1 MADHLASMLYRS
13 YILVCL
19 DLLLA
24 SSLCGQEVDS
34 VHILWWNV
42 ENAFDTVDAPLTY
55 DEEFTPEG
63 IKAWN
68 SYRFYRK
75 ITVLAKGLRA
85 AAGADIPDFIGLC
98 EVESP
103 AVMDALMHRL
113 PWEWPLWQYYE
124 EGPDARGIDIV
135 VLYHSERWKL
145 IEAGQIANE
154 AVERSRSAVMTTF
167 VRRETPLD
175 TLVLSWWHLP
185 SRRRSN
191 PAYRQSSLA
200 SFARE
205 GTSDLILGDM
215 NSDPRGPLAGWMKAL
230 GYKHLPQTGPWGTY
244 AFGQKWSHLDSVWR
258 CLSSSWQGNYKAFGF
273 GLSHGGPHYTS
284 LKPTFYAGKY
294 FGGAS
299 DHLPLRIC
307 IHK

>member
-1 MADHLASMLYRS
+1 MFYRS
-13 YILVCL
+13 CILA
-19 DLLLA
+19 LLCILCG
-24 SSLCGQEVDS
+24 SPLCGQEVDS
-34 VHILWWNV
+34 VRILWWNV
-42 ENAFDTVDAPLTY
+42 ENAFDTVDDPLTY
-55 DEEFTPEG
+55 DEEFTPG
-63 IKAWN
+63 GTKAWS

-75 ITVLAKGLRA
+75 VTALAKGLRA
-85 AAGADIPDFIGLC
+85 AAGGDVPDFIGLC

-103 AVMDALMHRL
+103 AVMDALFRRL

-135 VLYHSERWKL
+135 VLYHSERWEL
-145 IEAGQIANE
+145 VEAVQIANE
-154 AVERSRSAVMTTF
+154 AVERSRSAVMTVF
-167 VRRETPLD
+167 MRRDAPLD
-175 TLVLSWWHLP
+175 TLALSWWHLP

-205 GTSDLILGDM
+205 GPSDFILGDM
-215 NSDPRGPLAGWMKAL
+215 NSDPRGPLAGWMEAL
-230 GYKHLPQTGPWGTY
+230 GYGHLPQMGPWGTY

-258 CLSSSWQGNYKAFGF
+258 HSSSSWQGIYRAFAFG
-273 GLSHGGPHYTS
+273 STQSDPRYTS

-294 FGGAS
+294 LGGAS

-307 IHK
+307 VHK

>member
-1 MADHLASMLYRS
+1 MFYRS
-13 YILVCL
+13 SILA
-19 DLLLA
+19 LLCILFG
-24 SSLCGQEVDS
+24 SPLCGQEVDS
-34 VHILWWNV
+34 VRILWWNV
-42 ENAFDTVDAPLTY
+42 ENAFDTVDDPLTY
-55 DEEFTPEG
+55 DEEFTPG
-63 IKAWN
+63 GTKAWS

-75 ITVLAKGLRA
+75 VTALAKGLRA
-85 AAGADIPDFIGLC
+85 VAGSDSPDFIGLC

-103 AVMDALMHRL
+103 AVMDALMRRL

-135 VLYHSERWKL
+135 VLYHSERWEL
-145 IEAGQIANE
+145 VEAVQIANE

-167 VRRETPLD
+167 VRREAPLD

-200 SFARE
+200 SFARD
-205 GTSDLILGDM
+205 GPSDFILGDM
-215 NSDPRGPLAGWMKAL
+215 NSDPRGPLAGWMEAL
-230 GYKHLPQTGPWGTY
+230 GYGHLPQMGPWGTY

-258 CLSSSWQGNYKAFGF
+258 HSSSSWQGIYRAFAFG
-273 GLSHGGPHYTS
+273 SSQSDPRYTS

-294 FGGAS
+294 LGGAS

-307 IHK
+307 VHK

>member
-1 MADHLASMLYRS
+1 MLYRS
-13 YILVCL
+13 CVLVWL
-19 DLLLA
+19 GLFLGN
-24 SSLCGQEVDS
+24 SLCGQEVDS
-34 VHILWWNV
+34 VRILWWNV
-42 ENAFDTVDAPLTY
+42 ENAFDTVDDPLTY
-55 DEEFTPEG
+55 DEEFTPG
-63 IKAWN
+63 GTKAWS

-75 ITVLAKGLRA
+75 VTALAKGLRA
-85 AAGADIPDFIGLC
+85 VAGSDSPDFIGLC

-103 AVMDALMHRL
+103 AVMDALMRRL

-135 VLYHSERWKL
+135 VLYHSERWEL
-145 IEAGQIANE
+145 VTAGQIANE

-167 VRRETPLD
+167 VRREGPLD

-200 SFARE
+200 SFARD
-205 GTSDLILGDM
+205 GPSDFILGDM
-215 NSDPRGPLAGWMKAL
+215 NSDPRGPLAGWMEAL
-230 GYKHLPQTGPWGTY
+230 GYGHLPQMGPWGTY

-258 CLSSSWQGNYKAFGF
+258 CSSSSWQGIYKVFSF
-273 GLSHGGPHYTS
+273 GLSENTAGQLS
-284 LKPTFYAGKY
+284 LKPTFYAGTY
-294 FGGAS
+294 YGGAS

-307 IHK
+307 VHK